1 MDKKTRNI
9 LIISGII
16 LGIGAATIFILSRNK
31 TTGESDSDESD
42 IPDGK
47 TGEELYA
54 DRGFPLK
61 LYSKGKKV
69 EALQRYLNDIGG
81 YALAIDGKFGKQTE
95 TAVSKQNMF
104 ISNQYPTQKLGTINQ
119 DYYNSN
125 ILSYE

>member
-9 LIISGII
+9 LIISGLI
-16 LGIGAATIFILSRNK
+16 LGIGIAGIFILRKK
-31 TTGESDSDESD
+31 TKETLNPKDPN

-47 TGEELYA
+47 TGEPLYA

-69 EALQRYLNDIGG
+69 EALQRYLNDVGG
-81 YALAIDGKFGKQTE
+81 FALAIDGKFGKETE
-95 TAVSKQNMF
+95 NAVSKQNMF
-104 ISNQYPTQKLGTINQ
+104 ITNQYPTQKLGTINQ